1 MKLLEF
7 EFKGDRKYV
16 HGTDMINKFL
26 DTVQGYNSL
35 SIQIRKITTKNL
47 YVVEASNN
55 LPLVANISLNVEGGS
70 IEKYYLVESDQDAKG
85 RYSYNEEKLVESAEI
100 DSESEVATIKYSN
113 TYSLVE
119 NIVAL
124 HKKLVNQIISSDVKW
139 LFVELKLNL
148 SSLELLKGDLIAI
161 RIKRKLGFKLVESII
176 SINKVD
182 LGVIRFSSINKR

>member
-1 MKLLEF
+1 
-7 EFKGDRKYV
+7 
-16 HGTDMINKFL
+16 
-26 DTVQGYNSL
+26 
-35 SIQIRKITTKNL
+35 
-47 YVVEASNN
+47 
-55 LPLVANISLNVEGGS
+55 
-70 IEKYYLVESDQDAKG
+70 
-85 RYSYNEEKLVESAEI
+85 ESAEI

-113 TYSLVE
+113 TYNLVE